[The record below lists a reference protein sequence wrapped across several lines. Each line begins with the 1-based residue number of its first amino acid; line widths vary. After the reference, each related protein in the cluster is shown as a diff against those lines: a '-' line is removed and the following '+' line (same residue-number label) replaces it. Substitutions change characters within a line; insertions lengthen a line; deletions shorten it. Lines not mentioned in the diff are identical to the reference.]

1 MAGRPS
7 TDHLQHRQGAR
18 LAAQLRSLRE
28 HKGLSRVQLAEAAG
42 ISPRTLERIE
52 TAATTAPGLFTVA
65 ALAGPLGVSLDDL
78 VAGAST
84 AGTPGIV
91 SAGYEGRSI
100 EDFVQALADS
110 GVRTVADVR
119 LNAIS
124 RKKGFSKSRLTAAL
138 AEAGIGY
145 RHLPALGNP
154 KDNRPPFWDGRPA
167 EGREVFRRLLAH
179 DPAPDALEELFT
191 LAARQSVAVLCF
203 EQDEERCHRKVICDI
218 ARTDHGLDVGA
229 LPM

>member
-119 LNAIS
+119 
-124 RKKGFSKSRLTAAL
+124 
-138 AEAGIGY
+138 Y